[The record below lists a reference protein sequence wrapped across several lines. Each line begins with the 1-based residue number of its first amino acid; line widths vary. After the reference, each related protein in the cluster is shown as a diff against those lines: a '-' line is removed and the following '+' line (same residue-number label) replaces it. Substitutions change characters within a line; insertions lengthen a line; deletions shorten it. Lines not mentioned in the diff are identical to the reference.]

1 MSRRPDDTANLAMR
15 LRVLTATYSS
25 DRVEAAC
32 ELARS
37 IGKRSA
43 VTVESILAKGTD
55 RLQIDAIDRPDMHP
69 TEKPVQLM
77 APRRVGG

>member
-1 MSRRPDDTANLAMR
+1 MR

-55 RLQIDAIDRPDMHP
+55 RLQIDAIDRPDTPQPNENIRGSSYFAQMFV
-69 TEKPVQLM
+69 TGEENGNV
-77 APRRVGG
+77 